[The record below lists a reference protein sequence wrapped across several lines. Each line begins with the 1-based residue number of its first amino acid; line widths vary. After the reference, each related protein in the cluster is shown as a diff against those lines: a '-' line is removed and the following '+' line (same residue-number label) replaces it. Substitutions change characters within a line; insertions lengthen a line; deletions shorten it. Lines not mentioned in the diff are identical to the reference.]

1 MAEQRCSCVATL
13 VFSVLSLT
21 RPLYCLWFAR
31 NDKWWMSSSAYL
43 LPPLLKR
50 LLWRKELVDDKMLP
64 VSTKLVIGFRQSS
77 AEIGENLRAI
87 WFPVWCKQKGSAKWI
102 GVLEVSNLR
111 SLPCSVP
118 AEDVPAS
125 PSCRQRHNSNRW
137 WRVWNRFVLFHLT
150 CLCVQCPTLWL
161 TCFSST
167 KVRVKNRNGR
177 LKSFNL
183 FILLSPK

>member
-1 MAEQRCSCVATL
+1 MNV
-13 VFSVLSLT
+13 VF
-21 RPLYCLWFAR
+21 CLFIA
-31 NDKWWMSSSAYL
+31 SAFKA
-43 LPPLLKR
+43 PPLK
-50 LLWRKELVDDKMLP
+50 KELVDYKMLP
-64 VSTKLVIGFRQSS
+64 VSAKLVIGFRRSS
-77 AEIGENLRAI
+77 AEIGENLWAI

-118 AEDVPAS
+118 AEDVSAS

-150 CLCVQCPTLWL
+150 CLCVQGPTLWI

-167 KVRVKNRNGR
+167 KSEWRIEMDASKVSIY
-177 LKSFNL
+177 SFCHLQKDCL
-183 FILLSPK
+183 FVILCFFY